1 MGYSYVYEINDDVIT
16 LNIINYVEDGNVNF
30 DLNNLIVIKSEDDKE
45 GVQLRDVL
53 QKNKDIKTIN
63 IDSDLTL
70 NYNYFVLFLEY
81 KIIDDEENETYEY
94 KDLTV
99 NVNCDII
106 INTLYNDC
114 ETTFNNLISINSIC
128 NYSTLNIE
136 NDFNNDNK
144 HAFNY
149 YSMDDEKVKLII
161 EDKENLYII
170 TIPIIVENDNNKK
183 YIESLEKKY
192 PGKKYGK
199 KLNIKCS
206 QVEIKYSNRN
216 IFEDGDYYETSG
228 TVDKIQISGANR
240 IDVSGLTRS
249 KLVTKLL
256 NNGGGD
262 KYQDIKDNYYENYF
276 EYIDDK
282 SEYTDIKNNDNT
294 YKIILDKLN
303 KITSGQIGS
312 ENLKIKYEY
321 EQKGQGDTF
330 EISSASSNN
339 SSLIS
344 IEAPIY
350 TINPKN
356 YNGNLLDI
364 VGKNTNGQQ
373 NLTIG
378 HELDDPEDEFND
390 IPNFSIS
397 GQVQNNLTVSN
408 TGNFHSK
415 NLTLKNLLDYKGSSV
430 LIDSDVELN
439 NDNIKK
445 YEETLITEKKSNIDF
460 KIINGNN
467 HDYKLKFEELDAKDV
482 EHQIQFKKL
491 TISSDS
497 LTVLS
502 FPKPDELNLEVPD
515 IETIEILGDS
525 KISFENLDET
535 KEQFIIRIPYG
546 KKIEDVIVGELP
558 KAKFKVEIAPQTT
571 DEQLKE
577 MENKIDELTDK
588 INNLNSKL
596 NKALAVLILTNDKL
610 FN

>member
-30 DLNNLIVIKSEDDKE
+30 DLNNLIVIKSEDEKE

-53 QKNKDIKTIN
+53 QENENIKTIN

-136 NDFNNDNK
+136 NDFNNDNN

-183 YIESLEKKY
+183 YFESLEKKY

-206 QVEIKYSNRN
+206 QVEIKYSNGN
-216 IFEDGDYYETSG
+216 FFEDGDYYEISG
-228 TVDKIQISGANR
+228 TVDKLQISGANR
-240 IDVSGLTRS
+240 INVSGLTRS
-249 KLVTKLL
+249 ELVTKLL
-256 NNGGGD
+256 NNGEGD
-262 KYQDIKDNYYENYF
+262 KYQDIKDKYYENYF
-276 EYIDDK
+276 EYIDGESK
-282 SEYTDIKNNDNT
+282 YTNINNNDNT
-294 YKIILDKLN
+294 YKIILNKLN
-303 KITSGQIGS
+303 KITSGQSGS
-312 ENLKIKYEY
+312 ESLKIKYEY
-321 EQKGQGDTF
+321 EQKGQNNSTF

-339 SSLIS
+339 SFLIS
-344 IEAPIY
+344 IEAPNY
-350 TINPKN
+350 TINLKK

-378 HELDDPEDEFND
+378 HELDDLDDEFND

-397 GQVQNNLTVSN
+397 GQIPNNLTVSN

-415 NLTLKNLLDYKGSSV
+415 NLTLKDLLNYKGSSV

-439 NDNIKK
+439 NNNINK

-460 KIINGNN
+460 KVINEND
-467 HDYKLKFEELDAKDV
+467 HEYKLNFKEFDDKNK

-502 FPKPDELNLEVPD
+502 FPENIKKDVPD
-515 IETIEILGDS
+515 IETIELLGDS
-525 KISFENLDET
+525 KISFENLDKT
-535 KEQFIIRIPYG
+535 KEQIIIRIPYG
-546 KKIEDVIVGELP
+546 KKIEDVIIGELP
-558 KAKFKVEIAPQTT
+558 KAEFKVEIAPQTV

-596 NKALAVLILTNDKL
+596 NKALAVLILTN
-610 FN
+610 